1 MQSSA
6 TPAPRDRQE
15 LTVQE
20 IAETFVGRMMDGA
33 PVGLDVIHQ
42 ATVRHLVQTK
52 YITLARAK
60 VEAAKAVG
68 AMNARATSARFDT
81 EHCTTTCIFITHE
94 GETHAM
100 TIVEALALCKSQ
112 SWAPTS

>member
-1 MQSSA
+1 MQSSTA
-6 TPAPRDRQE
+6 IVSRERQE
-15 LTVQE
+15 LTIQE
-20 IAETFVGRMMDGA
+20 IAETFVGRMMDRA

-52 YITLARAK
+52 YITLDRAK